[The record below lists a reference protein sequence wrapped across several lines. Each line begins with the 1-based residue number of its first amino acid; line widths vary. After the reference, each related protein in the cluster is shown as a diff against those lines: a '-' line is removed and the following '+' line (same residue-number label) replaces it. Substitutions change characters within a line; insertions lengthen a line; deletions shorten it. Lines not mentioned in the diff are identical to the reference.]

1 MGRKSAYVG
10 ESAKDRS
17 INLMDKFIKRSDNKK
32 QVIQNLPARRKDI
45 TVPINLWPFKDQ
57 IEYYENRTQS
67 DIFNESY
74 SAYSTWYGIVK
85 QQSGVYHRTFD
96 EFITARNLKQTLI
109 EMWEQKTLPKD
120 AVYQLRKLGV
130 Y

>member
-32 QVIQNLPARRKDI
+32 QVQPNLPARRKDPN
-45 TVPINLWPFKDQ
+45 VPIDLWPFEDQ
-57 IEYYENRTQS
+57 IEYYNNRS
-67 DIFNESY
+67 SAEIFNESY
-74 SAYSTWYGIVK
+74 SAYSTWYSTVK

-96 EFITARNLKQTLI
+96 EFITARDLKPSLV

>member
-1 MGRKSAYVG
+1 MGRKSVYVG

-17 INLMDKFIKRSDNKK
+17 INLMDKFIKKSDSKNQLVK
-32 QVIQNLPARRKDI
+32 NLPARRKDPNI
-45 TVPINLWPFKDQ
+45 PIDLWPEKDQ
-57 IEYYENRTQS
+57 IEYYENRSPS
-67 DIFNESY
+67 DIFDEIY
-74 SAYSTWYGIVK
+74 SAYSTWYSTVK

-96 EFITARNLKQTLI
+96 EFISARDLKPTLYTLWQ
-109 EMWEQKTLPKD
+109 EKTMPKD

>member
-1 MGRKSAYVG
+1 MSKKSVYVG

-32 QVIQNLPARRKDI
+32 QVQQNLPGRRKDPSI
-45 TVPINLWPFKDQ
+45 PVNLWPTKDQ
-57 IEYYENRTQS
+57 VEYYNNRS
-67 DIFNESY
+67 SADIFDEKY
-74 SAYSTWYGIVK
+74 SAYSTWYSIVK

-96 EFITARNLKQTLI
+96 EFVTARDMKPLMVT
-109 EMWEQKTLPKD
+109 MWEQKTLPKD